1 MRQTS
6 EQLEH
11 TALLVS
17 LEYCP
22 GAQRAHVRS
31 VVLLGVFK
39 ARSPA
44 GHVVHG
50 WQTVSIDAVPPMDA
64 KKPLAQM
71 ECASHM
77 TAFVRLLNSVV
88 PSHAVF
94 VAPSHLKPTGHGVQ
108 VRSTDDVPANEGYS
122 CAAQVLKAVHV
133 FALVLVLNSLL
144 PSQFVHL
151 RSVVAVGF
159 VNTFVPAEQLRVV
172 VQIRGEV
179 AEPADDW
186 YCVVTSHVGWA
197 LHAVSPALSWYCVA
211 P

>member
-1 MRQTS
+1 
-6 EQLEH
+6 
-11 TALLVS
+11 
-17 LEYCP
+17 
-22 GAQRAHVRS
+22 
-31 VVLLGVFK
+31 
-39 ARSPA
+39 
-44 GHVVHG
+44 
-50 WQTVSIDAVPPMDA
+50 MDA

-77 TAFVRLLNSVV
+77 S
-88 PSHAVF
+88 
-94 VAPSHLKPTGHGVQ
+94 
-108 VRSTDDVPANEGYS
+108 
-122 CAAQVLKAVHV
+122 
-133 FALVLVLNSLL
+133 ALALVLNSLL

-159 VNTFVPAEQLRVV
+159 VNTFVPAEQVRVV
-172 VQIRGEV
+172 VQTRGEV